1 MLNKFSLILSVL
13 TIVTFTGAG
22 SANANWF
29 KHAWHK
35 ASHAVSH
42 VAHVVATDTEKAA
55 KATANFARHEA
66 AVACR
71 KAMPAVLK
79 AVVGKAC
86 KVAAA
91 EVGVSCNAALDA
103 ETSGMASAACDAS
116 AVVLYAVCKH
126 EGKMAVNM
134 INPIV
139 NESCSKI

>member
-13 TIVTFTGAG
+13 IIVTFTGAG
-22 SANANWF
+22 SANAKWF
-29 KHAWHK
+29 KHAFHK

-42 VAHVVATDTEKAA
+42 AAHVVATDTEKAA
-55 KATANFARHEA
+55 KATANFAKHEA

-71 KAMPAVLK
+71 KAMPALLNQ
-79 AVVGKAC
+79 VVGKAC
-86 KVAAA
+86 TKAAA
-91 EVGVSCNAALDA
+91 EVGGLCNVALDA
-103 ETSGMASAACDAS
+103 ETGGVANVACDAS

-139 NESCSKI
+139 NETCSKI

>member
-1 MLNKFSLILSVL
+1 MLKKFSLILSVL
-13 TIVTFTGAG
+13 TIVTLTGAG
-22 SANANWF
+22 SANASWW

-42 VAHVVATDTEKAA
+42 AAHVVATDTEKAA
-55 KATANFARHEA
+55 KAAAHFAKHEA
-66 AVACR
+66 YVACR

-91 EVGVSCNAALDA
+91 EVGGACNAALDV
-103 ETSGMASAACDAS
+103 ETSGMASVACDAS

-134 INPIV
+134 INPIID
-139 NESCSKI
+139 ESCSKI

>member
-29 KHAWHK
+29 KHAFHK

-42 VAHVVATDTEKAA
+42 VAHVVATDTEKTA
-55 KATANFARHEA
+55 KATANFAKQKA

-71 KAMPAVLK
+71 KAMPVVLK
-79 AVVGKAC
+79 KVVGKAC
-86 KVAAA
+86 KVAAS
-91 EVGVSCNAALDA
+91 EVGGLCNAALDA
-103 ETSGMASAACDAS
+103 ETSGVASVACDAS

-126 EGKMAVNM
+126 EGKMALNM
-134 INPIV
+134 VNPIV